1 MRMKY
6 NLHTHTTW
14 CDGRDAPETVVQA
27 AVAKGFDALGFS
39 SHASFPEAMPG
50 VLAPEQGAAYVD
62 EMRGLAAKHAS
73 HIRILCGVEADYIPG
88 VTAPERARYA
98 HLGLDYIIGSIHFVV
113 APDGGRVPVD
123 HAPPLLEEGIRAHFG
138 GSAEAFVRAYFRQ
151 QRDML
156 ERFDF
161 DIAGHLDLVRKF
173 NVKNPYFDESAQW
186 YSEEL
191 AATADVGEIV
201 VSSCSAEAY
210 ILSTDTGSIEL
221 HGITD
226 LKDASIEAKADL
238 GIITVGGKEHSEKF
252 SQSGTG
258 TKIEA
263 KTSTGSVVID

>member
-1 MRMKY
+1 MSATNRRLAERLIMMKR
-6 NLHTHTTW
+6 LTSIASAILIVALATTVLLAG
-14 CDGRDAPETVVQA
+14 CGPTGSGFTSDSTKTETSTEEYTFDSFSNIDLDLS
-27 AVAKGFDALGFS
+27 VADIK
-39 SHASFPEAMPG
+39 
-50 VLAPEQGAAYVD
+50 VEQGKGYSVTVSRRNYPEVSVD
-62 EMRGLAAKHAS
+62 VDGDTLVIADSKNSWHNTNASCNVAITVPKDAQLESVDLRPDVGSLEVNDISAAK
-73 HIRILCGVEADYIPG
+73 I
-88 VTAPERARYA
+88 
-98 HLGLDYIIGSIHFVV
+98 
-113 APDGGRVPVD
+113 
-123 HAPPLLEEGIRAHFG
+123 
-138 GSAEAFVRAYFRQ
+138 
-151 QRDML
+151 
-156 ERFDF
+156 
-161 DIAGHLDLVRKF
+161 
-173 NVKNPYFDESAQW
+173 
-186 YSEEL
+186 

>member
-98 HLGLDYIIGSIHFVV
+98 HLGIDYIIGSIHFVV

-173 NVKNPYFDESAQW
+173 NVKNPYFDESARW
-186 YSEEL
+186 YREEL
-191 AATADVGEIV
+191 AATADVAAASGKV
-201 VSSCSAEAY
+201 VEVNTGAISRGWLDDAYPSAPFRKLLRERGVRFV
-210 ILSTDTGSIEL
+210 LNS
-221 HGITD
+221 
-226 LKDASIEAKADL
+226 DAHAADA
-238 GIITVGGKEHSEKF
+238 IDCAFDRF
-252 SQSGTG
+252 SAAEDYLPSWP
-258 TKIEA
+258 
-263 KTSTGSVVID
+263 